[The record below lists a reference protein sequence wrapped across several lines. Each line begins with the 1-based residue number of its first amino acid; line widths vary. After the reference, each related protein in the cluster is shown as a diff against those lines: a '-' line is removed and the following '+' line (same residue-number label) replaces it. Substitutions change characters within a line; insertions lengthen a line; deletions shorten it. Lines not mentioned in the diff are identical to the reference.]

1 MEEATCNLAML
12 QESYECDDHGN
23 VTRIQELERI
33 AGISEQQV
41 AHILKRSDEQ
51 LREAAQHID
60 VQRGKTKLSED
71 QAEHFVRIYGEY
83 QEEARHK
90 VLEYEKRHHQMVTTV
105 DLLERRIR
113 CEEECVG
120 WQEQS

>member
-1 MEEATCNLAML
+1 MEEATRNLAML
-12 QESYECDDHGN
+12 QESYERDDRGN
-23 VTRIQELERI
+23 VMRIQELEWR

-60 VQRGKTKLSED
+60 VQRGETKLAAD
-71 QAEHFVRIYGEY
+71 QAQHLMQIYGEY

-90 VLEYEKRHHQMVTTV
+90 VLKYEKQHREMVATV
-105 DLLERRIR
+105 DLLEH
-113 CEEECVG
+113 
-120 WQEQS
+120 